1 MFIRRY
7 TTAKLQQIRLQ
18 IQRDQRPAPQIP
30 NQSYPTDILNLRYS
44 PANQAPAKS
53 SKYYMPATWGGA
65 STSCAYVFT
74 AMVTLPRARA
84 RPWHPGTLLPRPA
97 SGFGES
103 SANPTHSNSNVQ
115 RLGDM
120 DTAPPR
126 DAATASTGEPACHG
140 PACGLDPRGIGAGR
154 TRQKPAGAAP
164 DRAGRMTDHAGQ
176 ARRHASAW
184 VRSLHFPTLSRIS

>member
-1 MFIRRY
+1 
-7 TTAKLQQIRLQ
+7 
-18 IQRDQRPAPQIP
+18 
-30 NQSYPTDILNLRYS
+30 
-44 PANQAPAKS
+44 
-53 SKYYMPATWGGA
+53 MPATGGA
-65 STSCAYVFT
+65 VTSCAYGHGHAHTFTSMVTHARIFT
-74 AMVTLPRARA
+74 AMGIPARVCA
-84 RPWHPGTLLPRPA
+84 YLHGHGAQASPTRPA